1 MNMRNSPLSLR
12 TPHSKTGMVFGVFD
26 GLHDGHKHLLIEAKK
41 FCEKLVVVVTLD
53 TVVSILKNHPPKYS
67 YEERAEAIAD
77 FNPDFIIVP
86 SDPTL
91 GGWNIL
97 DRHQPDM
104 IFLGY
109 DQHAI
114 ASDLKRMNRSFR
126 TIDPY
131 HPETFHSSILNT

>member
-1 MNMRNSPLSLR
+1 M
-12 TPHSKTGMVFGVFD
+12 SKETISYGTGMVFGVFD
-26 GLHDGHKHLLIEAKK
+26 GLHEGHKHLLSETVKH
-41 FCEKLVVVVTLD
+41 CEKLIVVVTLD

-67 YEERAEAIAD
+67 YEERMKAITD
-77 FNPDFIIVP
+77 FNPNLVIVP

-114 ASDLKRMNRSFR
+114 ASDLKRLRKSFL
-126 TIDPY
+126 TIDAY
-131 HPETFHSSILNT
+131 HPEAFHSSILNK